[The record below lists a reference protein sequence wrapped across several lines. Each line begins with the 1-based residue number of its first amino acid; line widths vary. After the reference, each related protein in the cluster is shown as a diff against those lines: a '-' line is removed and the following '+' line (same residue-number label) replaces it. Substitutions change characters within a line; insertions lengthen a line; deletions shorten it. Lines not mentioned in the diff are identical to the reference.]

1 MKNKIVIIAGTMLG
15 IAAIGFGI
23 FYFTYLAPLN
33 ETYKEI
39 RTMAIEEVSMDNS
52 KDGVYQGEYSYSS
65 TTCKVEV
72 VVRDHKIADIKV
84 LSSGKSEYAKKAE
97 AVLDKVIEKQTLQV
111 DVVAG
116 ATTTSKALLKATENA
131 LKKGI
136 R

>member
-1 MKNKIVIIAGTMLG
+1 MRNRIAIIIGALLG
-15 IAAIGFGI
+15 IAAIGFGV
-23 FYFTYLAPLN
+23 FYLSYLAPLN

-39 RTMAIEEVSMDNS
+39 RTMAINDVRMDSS

-72 VVRDHKIADIKV
+72 VVKNHRIVEIRV
-84 LSSGKSEYAKKAE
+84 LSSGESKYAKKAE
-97 AVLDKVIEKQTLQV
+97 EVLDNVIEKQTLQV

-136 R
+136 K

>member
-84 LSSGKSEYAKKAE
+84 LISDKSEYAKKAE

-136 R
+136 K